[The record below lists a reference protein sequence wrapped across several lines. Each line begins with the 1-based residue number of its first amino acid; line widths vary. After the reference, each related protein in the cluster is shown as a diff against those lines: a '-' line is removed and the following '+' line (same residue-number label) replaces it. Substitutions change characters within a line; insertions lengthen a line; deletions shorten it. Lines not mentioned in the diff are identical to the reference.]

1 MDKVQ
6 DYLAKLVTSG
16 EFTTEEIKAIAGRM
30 ERLDDSITRTLGEYG
45 YKDSLVSNGFLT
57 PEEAKSL
64 QEPLQ
69 ELPKGKKL
77 LIACYVLYSKAIEY
91 NKAINGDLISKMRAT
106 IRKRDL
112 SGMATGDKA
121 IIDVLG
127 EEETARLYKE
137 WEDELV
143 GAITEVVSNF
153 VCKERRILRRE
164 LKKAILVRIANALSL
179 EPVENEETGEPI
191 DSIPYLREMAKENGY
206 RENAK
211 SLNEDDRKA
220 LSLCA
225 DYYLDLLE
233 VLSLNGVGEERT
245 ERNKGLYD
253 EEGYLKETFYYEDIA
268 DEALMEFGDIYDYQS
283 TLYALA
289 LNASLSLKVGNSHGD
304 FARLINSTY
313 CTPDDL
319 VIGRLLNTKFR
330 EYALDLYRDE
340 QLKEK
345 LSPATLAKWEKFL
358 KEEGVKSA
366 TDEAPATPV
375 KKASSKAKKAT
386 PKKSTT
392 KAKNTKSK

>member
-1 MDKVQ
+1 MSKII
-6 DYLAKLVTSG
+6 DYFEERLKAGDLS
-16 EFTTEEIKAIAGRM
+16 TEELRAITGRM
-30 ERLDDSITRTLGEYG
+30 ERLQEGVGNYTYLDSM
-45 YKDSLVSNGFLT
+45 VSNGYLS
-57 PEEAKSL
+57 PDEAKSL

-69 ELPKGKKL
+69 ELPQGKRL
-77 LIACYVLYSKAIEY
+77 LIACYVQYSKAIDY
-91 NKAINGDLISKMRAT
+91 NKAL
-106 IRKRDL
+106 
-112 SGMATGDKA
+112 TGDYLNKIRA
-121 IIDVLG
+121 SIQARDFTGKKEDESIADFLG
-127 EEETARLYKE
+127 EDRAIELYKE
-137 WEDELV
+137 WQDALV
-143 GAITEVVSNF
+143 ASVTEVVSSF
-153 VCKERRILRRE
+153 VLEKRRRIRVE

-211 SLNEDDRKA
+211 SLNEQDRKA

-233 VLSLNGVGEERT
+233 VLSLNGVEDART

-253 EEGYLKETFYYEDIA
+253 EEGNLKETFYYEDIA
-268 DEALMEFGDIYDYQS
+268 DEALMEFADVYDFQS

-289 LNASLSLKVGNSHGD
+289 LNATLSNKIKFHYSD
-304 FARLINSTY
+304 FAKIINSKY
-313 CTPDDL
+313 ASPEDL

-330 EYALDLYRDE
+330 EYALALYEDE
-340 QLKEK
+340 QLREK
-345 LSPATLAKWEKFL
+345 LSPATLEKWERFL
-358 KEEGVKSA
+358 EEQGLTGS